1 MNFAQDK
8 PLHGGHLAIFNAQIW
23 TFEHL
28 AVWRGP
34 FQVCV
39 RLYSTNLSWIMTS
52 QCSLSRRIIHLHCS
66 LLKAISSAGSF
77 RGPRHNLQMILYTKA
92 IAYCTNIFICVFVW
106 VFFTIF
112 RETSPAPVNYFMH
125 QGHCR
130 VQNLLKSICICIS
143 NCIFAGCYHYILF
156 VFVSL
161 RHHLQMIWYI
171 KTYCTLRSLPKSIC
185 IQATLVHIQSMVM
198 LILCGFILT
207 SRLLAGLP

>member
-77 RGPRHNLQMILYTKA
+77 RGPRHNLQMILYTKT
-92 IAYCTNIFICVFVW
+92 IAYCTKTFVFGFIFVGDLYLYLHVYLYHLQVILY
-106 VFFTIF
+106 IK
-112 RETSPAPVNYFMH
+112 A
-125 QGHCR
+125 HCISHS
-130 VQNLLKSICICIS
+130 LLKYICTYACIGIS
-143 NCIFAGCYHYILF
+143 TCMKI
-156 VFVSL
+156 
-161 RHHLQMIWYI
+161 
-171 KTYCTLRSLPKSIC
+171 
-185 IQATLVHIQSMVM
+185 
-198 LILCGFILT
+198 
-207 SRLLAGLP
+207 